1 MRAGEAHEVEIND
14 DEPRRTG
21 EANVDETKTGWVK
34 PTTAVGL
41 EINCEPIGAHEL
53 TNEPFETI
61 KAILKMCFGVLSRL
75 L

>member
-1 MRAGEAHEVEIND
+1 MM
-14 DEPRRTG
+14 
-21 EANVDETKTGWVK
+21 VDETKVGATKVAHGRDK
-34 PTTAVGL
+34 ATTADEL
-41 EINCEPIGAHEL
+41 EMICEPIGAHEL